1 MNTRNLINPLR
12 VSIIIIIMNTT
23 SHIFRRGSAT
33 GWMIMAIC
41 GITLFLVA
49 SALGVWALLAY
60 TEQKADVDGKISLA
74 VAAGVKKQAEEDEAK
89 FQESYKNPRIEF
101 VGPSEYGRLSF
112 MYPKTWSVYVE
123 KDGTDRG
130 DYKAYLHPV
139 SVPSISGKDSRY
151 ALRVEILNKNFDDT
165 LKQYESQL
173 KKGEL
178 KSSNVEYNGNAATR
192 LDGAFSKELRGA
204 VVLMKVR
211 DKTIRLSTDADSFK
225 PDFDTLLGTVKFVE

>member
-1 MNTRNLINPLR
+1 
-12 VSIIIIIMNTT
+12 
-23 SHIFRRGSAT
+23 
-33 GWMIMAIC
+33 MAIC
-41 GITLFLVA
+41 GVTLFLVA

>member
-1 MNTRNLINPLR
+1 
-12 VSIIIIIMNTT
+12 
-23 SHIFRRGSAT
+23 
-33 GWMIMAIC
+33 MAIC

-211 DKTIRLSTDADSFK
+211 DKTIRLSTDAASFK

>member
-1 MNTRNLINPLR
+1 
-12 VSIIIIIMNTT
+12 
-23 SHIFRRGSAT
+23 
-33 GWMIMAIC
+33 MAIC

>member
-1 MNTRNLINPLR
+1 
-12 VSIIIIIMNTT
+12 
-23 SHIFRRGSAT
+23 
-33 GWMIMAIC
+33 MAIC

-89 FQESYKNPRIEF
+89 FQESYKNPHIEF